1 MPAVLFAAVFF
12 VLPLIGVVGMSLSDI
27 GPGGGISGFA
37 GLSNYLAVLRGAAG
51 ETFRG
56 SLGRTAVYAFLKLL
70 LSVIPALFI
79 AALIDRRPPFAG
91 LCLMACAA
99 PLLIPASV
107 TGLIFRWL
115 YDPNIGPLNAAL
127 GALGLPQS
135 RWLYGES
142 SALLCVTVFSAWRN
156 IGLHVLIFTAGLRLI
171 PKPLLEAARL
181 DGCAE
186 GSIFRRIKFPLLK
199 PFLLF
204 AAGIDLIDSLRTF
217 TDTHIL
223 TPDGGPL
230 KSTTLMVNAI
240 YELAIRQ
247 GRPGHASAAAV
258 ILLLIALL
266 LAPAIRL
273 PRRLAEGRGRRL

>member
-1 MPAVLFAAVFF
+1 
-12 VLPLIGVVGMSLSDI
+12 MSLMDA
-27 GPGGGISGFA
+27 GLAGRPSGFA
-37 GLSNYLAVLRGAAG
+37 GPANYLAVLCGAAG
-51 ETFRG
+51 ETFRI
-56 SLGRTAVYAFLKLL
+56 SLCRTAVYALIKLL

-91 LCLMACAA
+91 LCLTACVS

-107 TGLIFRWL
+107 TGLIFLWL

-127 GALGLPQS
+127 GALGLPLS
-135 RWLYGES
+135 RWLYSES

-156 IGLHVLIFTAGLRLI
+156 IGLHVLVFTAGLRLI
-171 PKPLLEAARL
+171 PKPLIEAARL

-186 GSIFRRIKFPLLK
+186 SHIFQRVKLPLLK

-204 AAGIDLIDSLRTF
+204 AVGIDLIDSLRTF

-223 TPDGGPL
+223 TPGGGPSR
-230 KSTTLMVNAI
+230 STTLAVNAI

-247 GRPGHASAAAV
+247 GRLGYASAAAV

-266 LAPAIRL
+266 LSPAIRL
-273 PRRLAEGRGRRL
+273 PRHLARGEGRCL